1 MNRKIRYPPLAPAA
15 LAWRPLPP
23 SRSRQAVAHDIFHE
37 VLAAAIGIGPCA
49 ALCKRGNPQH
59 GLVIVGAVR
68 ILTSWCRSAW
78 GQPNFWAE
86 IPQIDQQCLVFPA
99 VRHRNVAPGAAQF
112 STQPVHVIIMQIA
125 LATGTIVKTAF
136 PASVVPARVIRLF
149 MALETKQ
156 ISVATARIGPIS
168 LQQKIV
174 A

>member
-1 MNRKIRYPPLAPAA
+1 MSIRKLPASSPVLAY
-15 LAWRPLPP
+15 RHLPP
-23 SRSRQAVAHDIFHE
+23 ARSRQAVAHGISHE
-37 VLAAAIGIGPCA
+37 VLAPTIGIGPCTTPG
-49 ALCKRGNPQH
+49 KRSHPQH
-59 GLVIVGAVR
+59 GLVVVGAVR

-78 GQPNFWAE
+78 GQPNFWTE